1 MAWIT
6 LATLFFAALLAGCGG
21 SVAKTNG
28 GLTGLSCPPCPSGQV
43 CVDDPRDACDPVGA
57 RCPGV
62 CVTPVFC
69 GGIAAIP
76 CPPGQT
82 CVDDPRDDC
91 APPHGAD
98 CGGLCAPGR

>member
-1 MAWIT
+1 MARIP
-6 LATLFFAALLAGCGG
+6 LATLLAAALLAACGG
-21 SVAKTNG
+21 PVAQNRG
-28 GLTGLSCPPCPSGQV
+28 GLAGLSCPPCPTGSV
-43 CVDDPRDACDPVGA
+43 CVDDPRDACHPA
-57 RCPGV
+57 TAICPGT

-76 CPPGQT
+76 CPPGQV

-98 CGGLCAPGR
+98 CSGLCAPGK